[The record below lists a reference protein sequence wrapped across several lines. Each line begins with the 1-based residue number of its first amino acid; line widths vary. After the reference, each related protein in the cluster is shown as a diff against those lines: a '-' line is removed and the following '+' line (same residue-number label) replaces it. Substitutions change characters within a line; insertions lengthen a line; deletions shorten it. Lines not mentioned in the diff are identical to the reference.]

1 MNTTKMKTINCYG
14 IYIGNKYT
22 DYETIKRKQKNIYQL
37 IKRTIS
43 TDVRFKNI
51 SFIIGISNTDKEDIK
66 IIYAKTNKKGR
77 PKKIILGKK
86 IQWHFHIYILTK
98 EKYISYLGNE
108 ICKKLRKQEYSIK
121 QFKHNNE
128 EKAIEYINKQCQSV
142 WTYGIYFKSHN
153 NKENE

>member
-14 IYIGNKYT
+14 IYIENKYT

-43 TDVRFKNI
+43 NDVRFKDI
-51 SFIIGISNTDKEDIK
+51 SFIIGISNTDKKDIK

-108 ICKKLRKQEYSIK
+108 ICKKLRKKEYSIK
-121 QFKHNNE
+121 QFKHDNG
-128 EKAIEYINKQCQSV
+128 EKAIEYINRQCQNI
-142 WTYGIYFKSHN
+142 WMYGDYFKSHN